1 MTAGGGSP
9 RCRLAAAGRAVWS
22 ARPLTTHDGES
33 DDLGGGPPP
42 VLLAALGAALLIA
55 VGVIAAFASLGGGD
69 GASDPVTDRPT
80 GATTAT
86 TADDRVL
93 LMVSVDGSGIGRVQI
108 EPSDVSCNA
117 SCEYRFRPDT
127 RVTATVRASP
137 GSTFEGWG
145 EACSG
150 AESCSFVM
158 DRPRS
163 LSATFEEEPLSDA
176 ACDESLPAEEQDPAC
191 PADELADPE
200 APPKPREPGP
210 DCLDTIDNDNDG
222 LTDTEQ
228 DPDCETS
235 GSEAGTTA
243 PPADP
248 ASPPPPPA
256 AATPNQCTDGE
267 DNDNDGLTDRE
278 QDPDC
283 EKGRS
288 ESG

>member
-1 MTAGGGSP
+1 M
-9 RCRLAAAGRAVWS
+9 
-22 ARPLTTHDGES
+22 TTHDGES

-55 VGVIAAFASLGGGD
+55 VGVIAAFASLGGD
-69 GASDPVTDRPT
+69 DASDAVTERPT
-80 GATTAT
+80 GARTTT
-86 TADDRVL
+86 VDDRVL

-150 AESCSFVM
+150 AGTCSFVM
-158 DRPRS
+158 DRPRG
-163 LSATFEEEPLSDA
+163 LSATFEEEPVSDA
-176 ACDESLPAEEQDPAC
+176 TCDESLPEEEQDPTC
-191 PADELADPE
+191 LPDEDADPDT
-200 APPKPREPGP
+200 PPSPREPGP
-210 DCLDTIDNDNDG
+210 DCLDTIDNDDDG
-222 LTDTEQ
+222 LTDTAQ

-235 GSEAGTTA
+235 GSESATAA
-243 PPADP
+243 PPDDP
-248 ASPPPPPA
+248 TSPPPPPA
-256 AATPNQCTDGE
+256 PSTPNQCTDGK
-267 DNDNDGLTDRE
+267 DNDKDGLTDRE

-288 ESG
+288 ESS